1 LAGSE
6 WLRVIEGYRRIS
18 KKVGNKMDYGLKLGT
33 KELLIRDK
41 GGKENLKD
49 ALQVSKCNYE

>member
-1 LAGSE
+1 
-6 WLRVIEGYRRIS
+6 
-18 KKVGNKMDYGLKLGT
+18 MDYGLKLGT